1 MGTLSTFRMLLRVL
15 VLATLVVFSFAKEKT
30 IQRQKKCSHYFLW
43 LLFQIINVPDPLLH
57 HLKKYWVPATPRPNV
72 LPKAGRLTGTVQ
84 QVLECAA
91 RSWSLIV
98 VQLWTITVP
107 TFKTHHI
114 QQRIQLQD
122 LAHIPYHL

>member
-1 MGTLSTFRMLLRVL
+1 MTLEVTFNKGRKKIPNNFQTFRTVQEYSHDQKTKK
-15 VLATLVVFSFAKEKT
+15 TLFFIV
-30 IQRQKKCSHYFLW
+30 
-43 LLFQIINVPDPLLH
+43 NVPDPLLH

-98 VQLWTITVP
+98 VQPWTITVP

-122 LAHIPYHL
+122 LVHIPYHL